1 MAGPNWFDDNNFWKQ
16 KGARTVLSAGGSI
29 QGNPADFTNARTV
42 CIAPFMQTSGQFC
55 GAGAALGEMTDPDDP
70 EHFGLEP
77 PILRIT
83 AGKFDLSKPDGCSDV
98 YGWHSLD
105 EYDLIGNHING
116 DVNLVADAADGGYV
130 GAYPPYVDTLD
141 YVRVILYFRHNF
153 WADGRPVWTGD
164 YWLELYELTS
174 AMGGE
179 TPGVVEPEPVV
190 CPTRATW
197 PYRDPVR
204 LISAP
209 NSARIRR
216 SRP

>member
-1 MAGPNWFDDNNFWKQ
+1 MAPSWFDDNNFWKQ
-16 KGARTVLSAGGSI
+16 KGAQTIASGGGHI
-29 QGNPADFTNARTV
+29 GGGADDFKNAR
-42 CIAPFMQTSGQFC
+42 IACVHTFHPTTGVFC
-55 GAGAALGEMTDPDDP
+55 CAGAAYGEMTAPDDP
-70 EHFGLEP
+70 EHFGFEP

-83 AGKFDLSKPDGCSDV
+83 AGKYDAAGYMGMSDV
-98 YGWHSLD
+98 YGWKSLD
-105 EYDLIGNHING
+105 EYDIIGGMING
-116 DVNLVADAADGGYV
+116 EAELIADAGDAGYI
-130 GAYPPYVDTLD
+130 GAYPPYIADCD
-141 YVRVILYFRHNF
+141 YVRVILYFRKNF

-174 AMGGE
+174 AMGGG
-179 TPGVVEPEPVV
+179 TPGIVEPEPVA
-190 CPTRATW
+190 CPPRPKW